1 MCRNNGTQS
10 QRQMNTTGEVG
21 TMGTSPWEW
30 NRWEWNRWEPARGN
44 GTDGKGTRVRNIY
57 VNPMGTVQQ
66 NMGNQNKTLR
76 QLSRRV

>member
-1 MCRNNGTQS
+1 
-10 QRQMNTTGEVG
+10 MNTIGEVG

>member
-30 NRWEWNRWEPARGN
+30 NMGARWNQPVGMEPMG
-44 GTDGKGTRVRNIY
+44 DGTRVRNIY